1 MIRKGSLSILLAV
14 LMIGLA
20 SSAFAEEKMTRE
32 EYVAK
37 LAEYTQGGEQAN
49 AQLAELNA
57 QIAALQSQLS
67 GLDADITALDQAILS
82 SVGASAAAVAGFGKE
97 LDGILNQLEG
107 LMSLAPEELY
117 MHHRIELDD
126 IAAQVAEFK
135 ANKISALPEMAAK
148 LSRIDDMLNQLQSR
162 GIRDLKQFD
171 YTVIKGDHLWGIADR
186 ETIYNDPYMWPRI
199 YRANS
204 DQVSDPDLIYPDQVL
219 AIPVAVGSNQYLV
232 QGGDFLFKIAQT
244 VYGDPT
250 KWHKILSA
258 NDAQIVEKDM
268 IFPAQVLDI
277 PAN

>member
-1 MIRKGSLSILLAV
+1 MIRKGTLSILLAV

-37 LAEYTQGGEQAN
+37 LAEYTQGEEQAN

-97 LDGILNQLEG
+97 LDGILSQLEG
-107 LMSLAPEELY
+107 LMSLAPEALY
-117 MHHRIELDD
+117 MHHRIELGD

-204 DQVSDPDLIYPDQVL
+204 DQVSDPDLIYTDQVL